1 MITIFK
7 VFSKIIT
14 GCQISK
20 FSGKTLNF
28 NSLTEFGGIWLLG
41 FNKSLTQTPCFQMQL
56 EFNKNLTQ
64 TLNEKKKEFRMMKE
78 NHYDEIGVLKI
89 KMNDAVSVQIK
100 LESLWVTL

>member
-1 MITIFK
+1 
-7 VFSKIIT
+7 
-14 GCQISK
+14 
-20 FSGKTLNF
+20 
-28 NSLTEFGGIWLLG
+28 
-41 FNKSLTQTPCFQMQL
+41 MQL

-100 LESLWVTL
+100 LESLWVTLWLYKIKKYIASTVPDISHNIL